1 MRKPRV
7 ILFNDEEEKKSS
19 LRQFFAARGYETTV
33 VTQRELC
40 PFFGKKGAS
49 AGTCGRLCCDIA
61 VIAEKGPP
69 RDANDVLASLLHHD
83 CALKPRHTAIISEM
97 ITDEQRKSIEATG
110 AAVFRNPL
118 NLDEFEVWVRSCQE
132 GMDFTVPRAVMRD
145 APRQICSPA
154 AKVHYR
160 VLPGGT
166 EGQARGL
173 NLSSCGICI
182 RAPQELKPRQVIHLW
197 SEEPLLS
204 EDAEV
209 RWIQPGRDGTLLA
222 GLTFCVV

>member
-7 ILFNDEEEKKSS
+7 ILFDDKTGEISS
-19 LRQFFAARGYETTV
+19 LKQFFAARGFETTV
-33 VTQRELC
+33 VTQGGLC
-40 PFFGKKGAS
+40 PFFGNKGAS
-49 AGTCGRLCCDIA
+49 AETCGRLCCDIA
-61 VIAEKGPP
+61 VVREKGPP
-69 RDANDVLASLLHHD
+69 RDTTDVLTSQIHRD

-97 ITDEQRKSIEATG
+97 ITDEQRKSVEAAG

-118 NLDEFEVWVRSCQE
+118 DLDAFDAWVKSCRE
-132 GMDFTVPRAVMRD
+132 GMDLTVPLPVKRK
-145 APRQICSPA
+145 APRRTCDPA
-154 AKVHYR
+154 AEVHYR

-166 EGQARGL
+166 AGRASAL
-173 NLSSCGICI
+173 NLSTCGICI
-182 RAPQELKPRQVIHLW
+182 RATQELKPRQVIHLW

-209 RWIQPGRDGTLLA
+209 RWIQPAGDGTLLA